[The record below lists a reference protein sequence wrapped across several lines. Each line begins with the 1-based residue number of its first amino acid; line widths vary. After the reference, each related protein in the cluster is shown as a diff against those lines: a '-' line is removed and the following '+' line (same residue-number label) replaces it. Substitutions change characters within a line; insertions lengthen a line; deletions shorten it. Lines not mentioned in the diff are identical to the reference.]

1 MSTIPE
7 RLSAL
12 RAEMKKRNIAIYVVP
27 TADFHESE
35 YVGDYFKARKFIT
48 GFTGSAGTAVI
59 TMTEAGL
66 WTDARY
72 FLQAEKQLEGSTVTL
87 YKMAEEGVPTV
98 TEYIEKTLKEGEIIG
113 FDGRVINSSLGKKF
127 LAIAEKKNGKL
138 YVDEDLVD
146 LVWTDRPAMS
156 KEPVWIFD
164 EKYVGESVESKLSA
178 VRKKMEEKGATMH
191 LMASLYD
198 IAWLLNVR
206 GRDISYVPVVLSYLA
221 LTKDSCVWFVQEEVI
236 DDALSAYLAKNN
248 ITTKPYDSFYDFVKG
263 ISSDE
268 VVLMNTSVMNYRIV
282 NNIPQNVKVIDA
294 ADPSVLLK
302 SIKNPVQMENIR
314 IAHKKDAV
322 AMIKFMYWLKKN
334 VGKIP
339 MTEISVSDYLES
351 LRREQDGCLDLSFD
365 TICGYAEHGAIVHYS
380 ATPESDVPLQAKG
393 LLLVD
398 SGGHYLE
405 GTTDITR
412 TFVLGP
418 ITEEEKEDFTRVC
431 RSNINLAAAR
441 FLYGCSGM
449 NLDIIARE
457 PFWEVGMDYKHGTG
471 HGVGYVL
478 NVHEGPNGFR
488 WRQSPDRSEGATL
501 EEGMVTT
508 DEPGIYIEGKYGV
521 RTENELI
528 CRKGEKNEYGQFMY
542 FENVTYV
549 PIDLDAILPEKMTSV
564 ERQRLNDYHK
574 MVYDTMAPYFSGGE
588 LEFLKEYTRAI

>member
-35 YVGDYFKARKFIT
+35 YVGEYFKARKFIT

-87 YKMAEEGVPTV
+87 YKMSEEGVPTV
-98 TEYIEKTLKEGEIIG
+98 TEYIEKTLNEGGIIG
-113 FDGRVINSSLGKKF
+113 FDGRVINSSLGRKF
-127 LAIAEKKNGKL
+127 LDIAEKKNGGL

-146 LVWTDRPAMS
+146 LVWTDRPKMP
-156 KEPVWIFD
+156 KEPAWVFD
-164 EKYVGESVESKLSA
+164 EKYVGESVESKLSKI
-178 VRKKMEEKGATMH
+178 RKVMEEKGATMH
-191 LMASLYD
+191 LLSSLYD

-206 GRDISYVPVVLSYLA
+206 GNDISYVPVVLSYLA
-221 LTKDSCVWFVQEEVI
+221 LTKDSCIWFVQEEVI
-236 DDALSAYLAKNN
+236 DDALAAHLAKNK

-268 VVLMNTSVMNYRIV
+268 VILMNTSVVNYRIV
-282 NNIPQNVKVIDA
+282 NSIPKDVKVIDE

-302 SIKNPVQMENIR
+302 AMKNPVQIENIR
-314 IAHKKDAV
+314 IAHRKDAV

-339 MTEISVSDYLES
+339 MTEISASDYLES
-351 LRREQDGCLDLSFD
+351 LRRKQDGCLDLSFD

-380 ATPESDVPLQAKG
+380 ATSESDVELKAKG

-398 SGGHYLE
+398 SGGHYME

-441 FLYGCSGM
+441 FLHGCSGM

-488 WRQSPDRSEGATL
+488 WRQSPERSEGATL
-501 EEGMVTT
+501 EEGMITT
-508 DEPGIYIEGKYGV
+508 DEPGIYIEGKYGI
-521 RTENELI
+521 RTENELV
-528 CRKGEKNEYGQFMY
+528 CHEGEKNEYGQFMY

-574 MVYDTMAPYFSGGE
+574 MVYDTMAPYFEGE
-588 LEFLKEYTRAI
+588 ELAFLKEYTRAI